1 MRLPLYFIEAVRSLR
16 SSLSISVAAV
26 VTVLSAVFMLG
37 MFVPVYLEVRS
48 VVSDQR
54 DKLDVRVWI
63 DDNAPAEQV
72 NSLRTAID
80 AQPNIKSVAYISKDD
95 ALAQARET
103 LSPSVFEE
111 LVGNPFPASFQIVL
125 DDPGKRGQLK
135 DALTGHPALD
145 KSTDQPAIA
154 TGGETVDK
162 IIRGGNIIQWAGLGL
177 LVVLLVASVFQI
189 ANTIRLS
196 IFARRR
202 EVEVMKLVGATN
214 WFIRWPFM
222 IEGVICGVAGAL
234 VSVGLLYTVKVAIID
249 TFQGLSDSPFANSD
263 DGGSLGFLSLSLIL
277 VAAGAVVGALGGG
290 ITLRRFLR
298 V

>member
-1 MRLPLYFIEAVRSLR
+1 VRLPLYLIEAFRSLR
-16 SSLSISVAAV
+16 SSASISLAAA

-37 MFVPVYLEVRS
+37 IFVPVYLQVQS
-48 VVSDQR
+48 VVNEQR
-54 DKLDVRVWI
+54 DKLDVRVYI
-63 DDNAPAEQV
+63 DDQAPVVQV
-72 NSLRTAID
+72 NALRTAID
-80 AQPNIKSVAYISKDD
+80 ANENTKEVTFISKAD
-95 ALAQARET
+95 ALEEVRSQVDA
-103 LSPSVFEE
+103 SVLEE
-111 LVGNPFPASFQIVL
+111 LVANPLPASFEVKL
-125 DDPGKRGQLK
+125 NDPAKRQELV
-135 DALTGHPALD
+135 DALKGHPALD
-145 KSTDQPAIA
+145 TSGGDPIS
-154 TGGETVDK
+154 TGGETADK
-162 IIRGGNIIQWAGLGL
+162 IIRGGNIIKWAGLGL
-177 LVVLLVASVFQI
+177 LIVLLLASVFQI

-234 VSVGLLYTVKVAIID
+234 VSVGLLFTVKVAIVD
-249 TFQGLSDSPFANSD
+249 TFLDLSDSPFG
-263 DGGSLGFLSLSLIL
+263 GGSDGSISFPLLALML

>member
-1 MRLPLYFIEAVRSLR
+1 MRLPLYLIEAFRSLR
-16 SSLSISVAAV
+16 SSASISLAAA

-37 MFVPVYLEVRS
+37 IFVPVYLQVQS
-48 VVSDQR
+48 VVNEQR
-54 DKLDVRVWI
+54 DKLDVRVYI
-63 DDNAPAEQV
+63 DDQAPVPQV
-72 NSLRTAID
+72 NALRTAID
-80 AQPNIKSVAYISKDD
+80 AHENTKEVTFISKAD
-95 ALAQARET
+95 ALEEVRSQVDA
-103 LSPSVFEE
+103 SVLEE
-111 LVGNPFPASFQIVL
+111 LVANPLPASYEVKL
-125 DDPGKRGQLK
+125 NDPAKRQELV
-135 DALTGHPALD
+135 DALKGHPALD
-145 KSTDQPAIA
+145 TSGGDPIS
-154 TGGETVDK
+154 TGGETADK
-162 IIRGGNIIQWAGLGL
+162 IIRGGNIIKWAGLGL
-177 LVVLLVASVFQI
+177 LVVLLLASVFQI

-234 VSVGLLYTVKVAIID
+234 VSVGLLFAVKVAIVD
-249 TFQGLSDSPFANSD
+249 TFLDLSDSPFGGGD
-263 DGGSLGFLSLSLIL
+263 DGSISFPLLALML